1 MSTKSK
7 LSLSLFSL
15 FIITLGVW
23 KSEAEEMDSLR
34 YLASFKTENSY
45 CFAYINGL
53 PAANNMKASS
63 GTISA
68 GLNATPYLE
77 NGTNDIAIK
86 IASITAPKDL
96 SLLPDSRCEL
106 LISAN
111 TPQQQFKIASVIA
124 DANENNEPTGANTP
138 QYQGSEKLGPVSEGR
153 QTKSVLY
160 VVERTFEAKGL
171 PTWAWTTAS
180 PLSDTSENRQKVK
193 DKYMDLWLFLQRN
206 EIKALESHASVAMS
220 EMAPTEGMEPH
231 EYWLTIGIED
241 AIDEGKTAMPI
252 EWEQYEIKF
261 YKGGRLIRLEDSL
274 GRTPL
279 KLEDKDTIFSYNPYL
294 SLINGKLVITR

>member
-7 LSLSLFSL
+7 LSVGLLSLFV
-15 FIITLGVW
+15 ITLGIW
-23 KSEAEEMDSLR
+23 KIGAKEMDSLR

-53 PAANNMKASS
+53 AAANNLKASS

-86 IASITAPKDL
+86 MASITAPKDL
-96 SLLPDSRCEL
+96 ALLPDSRCEL

-111 TPQQQFKIASVIA
+111 TPEQRFNIASVIA
-124 DANENNEPTGANTP
+124 DADENNEPTGANTP
-138 QYQGSEKLGPVSEGR
+138 QYNGSDKLGPVSEGK
-153 QTKSVLY
+153 QAKSVLY
-160 VVERTFEAKGL
+160 VVERTFEVKGL
-171 PTWAWTTAS
+171 PNWAWTTAS
-180 PLSDTSENRQKVK
+180 PLSDTSENRQKIK
-193 DKYMDLWLFLQRN
+193 DRYMDLWLFLKRK
-206 EIKALESHASVAMS
+206 EIDALEAQASIAMS
-220 EMAPTEGMEPH
+220 EMAPTESMSPH
-231 EYWLTIGIED
+231 DYWLTIGINEALD
-241 AIDEGKTAMPI
+241 DGKTAMPI

-261 YKGGRLIRLEDSL
+261 YKGGRLIRLEDSS

-279 KLEDKDTIFSYNPYL
+279 KLEDTDTVFSYNPYL
-294 SLINGKLVITR
+294 SLVNGKLVITR